1 MSLSAST
8 MSRNHS
14 SIGTWLRT
22 FFARLYVAIDQSQR
36 KRAEVLIQH
45 YGYLLADPASNLE
58 DKPRAAKDVASASQG
73 DRAPPSSKKAWS
85 P

>member
-1 MSLSAST
+1 
-8 MSRNHS
+8 
-14 SIGTWLRT
+14 
-22 FFARLYVAIDQSQR
+22 
-36 KRAEVLIQH
+36 VLIQH